1 MGFNWTL
8 EELMLLLSLFLMIA
22 AIIISYYQYLKTN
35 HRTFLFLVLTWVSI
49 SFFTLFE
56 ILSYVFLSIPIFQF
70 RIFFVIIGGFFLIMC
85 VDSFSRYNVDP
96 IKTTIFGILSTL
108 LIITSYIPGSIE
120 PYTFSN
126 GDKSFS
132 SKGSLVFS
140 TSLVFAFI
148 EIMFLSYS
156 IKLYLHSSSKIKKYA
171 LLNLFGA
178 VIFGII
184 PTITMAFRLT
194 LIIPG
199 CGFIA
204 TSLGAVIS
212 SIAFAIQPKLRDVL
226 LKISRDI
233 RIQMRQ
239 QLEDQISEKEL
250 QYQALYSSMSE
261 GVTVNRII
269 SDNEGHINDYKIEGI
284 NPAYEKLFNT
294 TKTQV
299 IGKKGSEIFPENFQ
313 IFINYYNKAKKEE
326 KPQVLEVTFQEI
338 KKTFYVSIFL
348 LSKEEEFAKIF
359 MDITAEKREEEERI
373 KNDKIKSIGELAGGL
388 AHDFNNLLTSI
399 IGNIQLAQLSNPKNE
414 EIFDFLNDAENAAM
428 QGKDLAN
435 HFLTFAKGGAPIKKT
450 LHIEKLLRDGAR
462 ISLIGS
468 NVKAKFN
475 ISEDLWLT
483 DCDGGQIQQAFNNL
497 LINAK
502 EAMPEG
508 GNIEICAKNENLNEN
523 SIPLEL
529 GRYIKISIRDHGIG
543 IPRENIK
550 RIFDPFFSTKMRK
563 DQQGMGLGLTTTYT
577 IIKRHNG
584 HLNVRSQVGIGTTF
598 EIYLPASEKQ
608 ETDHNS
614 IKTSIIQGKGHILL
628 MDDEEKVREVARR
641 LLNHLGYDVK
651 LVSSGEEAIEIYK
664 KNSEFFDLVM
674 LDLTV
679 RGGLGGLSTLEE
691 LKKINPNIKTIV
703 ISGYS
708 NDPVLSNHQ
717 NYGFNGKIEKPFD
730 VEAMSKVISDILN
743 N

>member
-1 MGFNWTL
+1 
-8 EELMLLLSLFLMIA
+8 
-22 AIIISYYQYLKTN
+22 
-35 HRTFLFLVLTWVSI
+35 
-49 SFFTLFE
+49 
-56 ILSYVFLSIPIFQF
+56 
-70 RIFFVIIGGFFLIMC
+70 
-85 VDSFSRYNVDP
+85 
-96 IKTTIFGILSTL
+96 
-108 LIITSYIPGSIE
+108 
-120 PYTFSN
+120 
-126 GDKSFS
+126 
-132 SKGSLVFS
+132 
-140 TSLVFAFI
+140 
-148 EIMFLSYS
+148 
-156 IKLYLHSSSKIKKYA
+156 
-171 LLNLFGA
+171 
-178 VIFGII
+178 
-184 PTITMAFRLT
+184 
-194 LIIPG
+194 
-199 CGFIA
+199 
-204 TSLGAVIS
+204 
-212 SIAFAIQPKLRDVL
+212 
-226 LKISRDI
+226 
-233 RIQMRQ
+233 
-239 QLEDQISEKEL
+239 
-250 QYQALYSSMSE
+250 
-261 GVTVNRII
+261 
-269 SDNEGHINDYKIEGI
+269 
-284 NPAYEKLFNT
+284 
-294 TKTQV
+294 
-299 IGKKGSEIFPENFQ
+299 
-313 IFINYYNKAKKEE
+313 
-326 KPQVLEVTFQEI
+326 
-338 KKTFYVSIFL
+338 
-348 LSKEEEFAKIF
+348 
-359 MDITAEKREEEERI
+359 
-373 KNDKIKSIGELAGGL
+373 
-388 AHDFNNLLTSI
+388 
-399 IGNIQLAQLSNPKNE
+399 
-414 EIFDFLNDAENAAM
+414 M

-708 NDPVLSNHQ
+708 NDPVLSDYQ
-717 NYGFNGKIEKPFD
+717 NYGFTGKIEKPFD